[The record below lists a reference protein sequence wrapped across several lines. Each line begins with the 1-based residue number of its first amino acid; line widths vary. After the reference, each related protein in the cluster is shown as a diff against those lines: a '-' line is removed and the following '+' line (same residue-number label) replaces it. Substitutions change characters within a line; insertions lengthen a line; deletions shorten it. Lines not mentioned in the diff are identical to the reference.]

1 VFINR
6 TLVYGTLTVLLSAVF
21 VGLIIGLS
29 ALLRGIISHDSG
41 VAIVLS
47 TVAIYFLFQ
56 PLRRRIQQVIDRR
69 FYRRKYDAAKVV
81 AAFSATLRQEVDL
94 EQLREQLVAVVQETM
109 QPTSVSLWLCH
120 SHQEKRAGVPVSLG
134 TPSNP
139 SHEGR
144 QSRDALGEGTHDRV
158 RWTLKAGISMVKWT
172 RILYLIVAWLFPVA
186 MLIQVFLVGLSLFTG
201 QAYWSTHRDFGHTL
215 GVFPLLLVM
224 LAYLGRLPR
233 SEKRLIWLQFGVYLV
248 QAEVFAAIR
257 DVAPFLAAFHPVLA
271 LVLFALSFILAL
283 RSPTLVRAEGK
294 AHSTSRHSPV
304 MEEKGSLAPD

>member
-1 VFINR
+1 
-6 TLVYGTLTVLLSAVF
+6 
-21 VGLIIGLS
+21 
-29 ALLRGIISHDSG
+29 
-41 VAIVLS
+41 
-47 TVAIYFLFQ
+47 
-56 PLRRRIQQVIDRR
+56 
-69 FYRRKYDAAKVV
+69 
-81 AAFSATLRQEVDL
+81 
-94 EQLREQLVAVVQETM
+94 
-109 QPTSVSLWLCH
+109 
-120 SHQEKRAGVPVSLG
+120 
-134 TPSNP
+134 
-139 SHEGR
+139 
-144 QSRDALGEGTHDRV
+144 
-158 RWTLKAGISMVKWT
+158 MVKWT

-186 MLIQVFLVGLSLFTG
+186 ILIQVFLVGLSLFTG
-201 QAYWSTHRDFGHTL
+201 QAYWSTHRDVGHTL
-215 GVFPLLLVM
+215 AVLPLLLVI